1 MINRYEDKIIKN
13 IWSEINKINIWLNLE
28 LSYVNSLYRFKEH
41 LNLKSF
47 NEKDLKSINNDLN
60 VCLNEKD
67 LKNILVIEE
76 TTRHDFVAFLKYI
89 ENKVTNNS
97 GRWLHYGL
105 TSSDIIDTTNSIR
118 CVNSLLYTRNSI
130 TGVITTLLERIKN
143 EDAQTQILSRTHG
156 QAAEIQ
162 KVTDVFERWLSFARR
177 SFDNV
182 TLAEKKL
189 RVGKL
194 SGPSGNY
201 VHTLKEIEKDALSYF
216 DLNPFKN
223 ASQIIPRDVYL
234 DYFYAMLKTSL
245 FIEKVAYDIRLYSQS
260 EIKEICEGFTEQQ
273 KGSSAMP
280 HKKNPILCE
289 NLSGL
294 TRMVKSYIMSAID
307 NCETQWERDISHSS
321 VERIIFE
328 DCAHLVNY
336 GLHRL
341 NHVLTNLV
349 INKDNCLNN
358 INKNRNKLESQ
369 NILNKHILEGNSRFD
384 AHTKAQ
390 NKAR

>member
-1 MINRYEDKIIKN
+1 MIDRYEVKVIKN
-13 IWSEINKINIWLNLE
+13 IWDEINKINIWLNLE
-28 LSYVNSLYRFKEH
+28 LSYVNSLYRFKDRLE
-41 LNLKSF
+41 LDAFISD
-47 NEKDLKSINNDLN
+47 DLKCINNSLSVSLTKQDLS
-60 VCLNEKD
+60 EIQK
-67 LKNILVIEE
+67 IELS
-76 TTRHDFVAFLKYI
+76 TNHDFVAFLKHI
-89 ENKVTNNS
+89 EDKVPNKS

-130 TGVITTLLERIKN
+130 TQVITTLLERIKH
-143 EDAQTQILSRTHG
+143 EDSQTQILSRTHG

-162 KVTDVFERWLSFARR
+162 KVSNIFERWLSFARR
-177 SFDNV
+177 AFDNV
-182 TLAEKKL
+182 TLAEKHL
-189 RVGKL
+189 RIGKL

-201 VHTLKEIEKDALSYF
+201 VHTTKEIERDALSYF
-216 DLNPFKN
+216 NLSPFKH
-223 ASQIIPRDVYL
+223 ASQIISRDVYL

-260 EIKEICEGFTEQQ
+260 EIKEICEGFAENQ
-273 KGSSAMP
+273 KGSSSMP

-289 NLSGL
+289 NLTGL
-294 TRMVKSYIMSAID
+294 SRMVKGYVMTAID

-321 VERIIFE
+321 SERIIFE

-341 NHVLTNLV
+341 NHVLMQLV
-349 INKDNCLNN
+349 INKDNCKNN
-358 INKNRNKLESQ
+358 IDKNRSMLESQ
-369 NILNKHILEGNSRFD
+369 NILNKHIMEGYSRFD

-390 NKAR
+390 ETAR

>member
-1 MINRYEDKIIKN
+1 MINRYEDNVIKN

-28 LSYVNSLYRFKEH
+28 LSYVNSLYKFKDH
-41 LNLKSF
+41 LGLASFSDEDLKCINNSLSVNLQ
-47 NEKDLKSINNDLN
+47 EKDLED
-60 VCLNEKD
+60 
-67 LKNILVIEE
+67 ILEIELS
-76 TTRHDFVAFLKYI
+76 TKHDFVAFLKHI
-89 ENKVTNNS
+89 ESKTPNKS

-105 TSSDIIDTTNSIR
+105 TSSDIIDTANSIR

-130 TGVITTLLERIKN
+130 TSVITTLLGRIKH
-143 EDAQTQILSRTHG
+143 EDSQTEILSRTHG

-162 KVTDVFERWLSFARR
+162 KVANVFERWLSFARR

-182 TLAEKKL
+182 TLAEKSL

-201 VHTLKEIEKDALSYF
+201 VHTTKEIERDALSYF
-216 DLNPFKN
+216 NLNPFKH
-223 ASQIIPRDVYL
+223 ASQIISRDVFL
-234 DYFYAMLKTSL
+234 DYFYAMLKAAL

-260 EIKEICEGFTEQQ
+260 EIKEICEGFAEDQ

-289 NLSGL
+289 NLTGL
-294 TRMVKSYIMSAID
+294 SRMVKGYVMTAID

-321 VERIIFE
+321 TERIIFE

-349 INKDNCLNN
+349 INKDNCKNN
-358 INKNRNKLESQ
+358 INKNRSKLESQ
-369 NILNKHILEGNSRFD
+369 NILNKHILEGYSRFD

-390 NKAR
+390 ETAR

>member
-1 MINRYEDKIIKN
+1 MIKRYEDNVIKN
-13 IWSEINKINIWLNLE
+13 IWNEINKINIWLNLE
-28 LSYVNSLYRFKEH
+28 LSHVNSLYRFKDR
-41 LNLKSF
+41 LKLETFKS
-47 NEKDLKSINNDLN
+47 EDLKCINNSLNIALNENDLN
-60 VCLNEKD
+60 K
-67 LKNILVIEE
+67 ILEIEE
-76 TTRHDFVAFLKYI
+76 TTRHDFVAFLKHI
-89 ENKVTNNS
+89 EDKVPNKS

-130 TGVITTLLERIKN
+130 TKVITTLLERIKH
-143 EDAQTQILSRTHG
+143 EDSQTNILSRTHG
-156 QAAEIQ
+156 QAAEVQ
-162 KVTDVFERWLSFARR
+162 KVSDVFERWLSFARR

-182 TLAEKKL
+182 TLAEKTL

-201 VHTLKEIEKDALSYF
+201 VHTEKSIERDALSYF
-216 DLNPFKN
+216 NMSPFKH
-223 ASQIIPRDVYL
+223 ASQIIARDVYL
-234 DYFYAMLKTSL
+234 DYFYSMLKTAL

-260 EIKEICEGFTEQQ
+260 EIQELCEGFAKDQ

-289 NLSGL
+289 NLTGL
-294 TRMVKSYIMSAID
+294 ARMVKGYVVTAID

-341 NHVLTNLV
+341 NHVLLNLV
-349 INKDNCLNN
+349 INKDNCKNN
-358 INKNRNKLESQ
+358 IDKNRSKLESQ
-369 NILNKHILEGNSRFD
+369 NILNKHIHEGYSRFD
-384 AHTKAQ
+384 AHTKSQ
-390 NKAR
+390 TIAR

>member
-289 NLSGL
+289 NLTGL
-294 TRMVKSYIMSAID
+294 ARMVKSYTMSAID

-390 NKAR
+390 KEAR

>member
-1 MINRYEDKIIKN
+1 MINRYEDNVIKN

-28 LSYVNSLYRFKEH
+28 LSYVNSLYKFKDH
-41 LNLKSF
+41 LGLESFSDEDLKCINNSLSVNLQ
-47 NEKDLKSINNDLN
+47 EKDLED
-60 VCLNEKD
+60 
-67 LKNILVIEE
+67 ILEIELS
-76 TTRHDFVAFLKYI
+76 TKHDFVAFLKYI
-89 ENKVTNNS
+89 ESKTPNKS

-105 TSSDIIDTTNSIR
+105 TSSDIIDTANSIR

-130 TGVITTLLERIKN
+130 TSVITTLLGRIKH
-143 EDAQTQILSRTHG
+143 EDSQTEILSRTHG

-162 KVTDVFERWLSFARR
+162 KVANVFERWLSFARR

-182 TLAEKKL
+182 TLAEKSL

-201 VHTLKEIEKDALSYF
+201 VHTTKEIERDALSYF
-216 DLNPFKN
+216 NLNPFKH
-223 ASQIIPRDVYL
+223 ASQIIARDVFL
-234 DYFYAMLKTSL
+234 DYFYAMLKAAL

-260 EIKEICEGFTEQQ
+260 EIKEICEGFAEDQ

-289 NLSGL
+289 NLTGL
-294 TRMVKSYIMSAID
+294 SRMVKGYVMTAID

-321 VERIIFE
+321 TERIIFE

-349 INKDNCLNN
+349 INKDNCKNN
-358 INKNRNKLESQ
+358 INKNRSKLESQ
-369 NILNKHILEGNSRFD
+369 NILNKHILEGYSRFD

-390 NKAR
+390 ETAR

>member
-1 MINRYEDKIIKN
+1 MINRYEDKVIKN
-13 IWSEINKINIWLNLE
+13 IWSEINKINVWLNLE
-28 LSYVNSLYRFKEH
+28 LSYVNSLYRFGEH
-41 LNLKSF
+41 LNLKTFSEEDLKCI
-47 NEKDLKSINNDLN
+47 NNNLSVCLEEKDLN
-60 VCLNEKD
+60 
-67 LKNILVIEE
+67 NILEIEE

-89 ENKVTNNS
+89 ESKVPNNS

-143 EDAQTQILSRTHG
+143 EDAQTEILSRTHG

-162 KVTDVFERWLSFARR
+162 KVVNVFERWLSFARR

-201 VHTLKEIEKDALSYF
+201 VHTLKEIERDALSYF
-216 DLNPFKN
+216 DLSPFKN
-223 ASQIIPRDVYL
+223 SSQIIPRDVYL

-260 EIKEICEGFTEQQ
+260 EIKEICEGFAEQQ

-349 INKDNCLNN
+349 INKDNCKNN

-390 NKAR
+390 KEAR

>member
-289 NLSGL
+289 NLTGL
-294 TRMVKSYIMSAID
+294 ARMVKSYTMSAID